1 MSLTKSPFFAPRKKS
16 IPDLNDGLDARDFVE
31 PEHKSSLIGCTAN
44 LITAIV
50 GAGRRFERDEMH
62 PHNHH

>member
-50 GAGRRFERDEMH
+50 GAGM
-62 PHNHH
+62 

>member
-16 IPDLNDGLDARDFVE
+16 IPDLNAGRLDARDFVE

-50 GAGRRFERDEMH
+50 GAGRRFERDEM
-62 PHNHH
+62 